1 MSPKFSF
8 IGDNHRDDDSVLAYR
23 SVILED
29 VGGGMSGIE
38 RMLLALRVESSDCRE
53 ARDDYT

>member
-8 IGDNHRDDDSVLAYR
+8 IGDNHRDDSVAYR